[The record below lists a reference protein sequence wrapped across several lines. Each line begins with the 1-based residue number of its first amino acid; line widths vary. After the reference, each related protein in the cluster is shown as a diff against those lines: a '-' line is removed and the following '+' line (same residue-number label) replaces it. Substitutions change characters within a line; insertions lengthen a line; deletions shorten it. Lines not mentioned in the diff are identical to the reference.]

1 MVKVKK
7 EYCEELRGKICIL
20 REEGYSY
27 RKIASR
33 LKISESGVRYALQRL
48 HGIGSNS
55 DRSRSG
61 RPRVTSRQEDTFIV
75 VSSKRNRKIPA
86 TILTAELNKT
96 RVKPVSTDTV
106 KRRLRS
112 VNLIGRVAARKPL
125 LRAVNKK
132 KRLEWAKMHKNWGL
146 EDWKKVLWTDESRF
160 ELFGTRRRVHVRRL
174 PNERVLPQCIQS
186 TVKHGGGN
194 IMLWG
199 CFGNGL
205 TGDLVKITSTM
216 DKHMYHNILVKHA
229 IPSGIRIIG
238 KGFIMQQD
246 NDPKHASGL
255 CKNYLKLKERGK
267 VCKIMNWPPQS
278 PDLSPIEKLWDEL
291 DRKIREAGETSF
303 INQQMLWERLQKAW
317 NEITA
322 ETMKKLLARM
332 PRLCAAVIR
341 SKGSHID
348 ENKI

>member
-20 REEGYSY
+20 CEGYSY

-48 HGIGSNS
+48 HDIGSNS

-216 DKHMYHNILVKHA
+216 DNV
-229 IPSGIRIIG
+229 P
-238 KGFIMQQD
+238 
-246 NDPKHASGL
+246 
-255 CKNYLKLKERGK
+255 
-267 VCKIMNWPPQS
+267 
-278 PDLSPIEKLWDEL
+278 
-291 DRKIREAGETSF
+291 
-303 INQQMLWERLQKAW
+303 
-317 NEITA
+317 
-322 ETMKKLLARM
+322 
-332 PRLCAAVIR
+332 
-341 SKGSHID
+341 
-348 ENKI
+348 